1 MKNTFIKSIRS
12 LKTIG
17 ILFLAFFLLCP
28 SVYSSPLAMNKHDFA
43 IKGFHID
50 LRCEV
55 MTMPALKNFA
65 KELAEFGINTKVL
78 ILMISMPPS
87 PTNMPIPA
95 KRSGHSSLIV
105 QRSASMSFPCRIAS
119 DMPNTFSATTGML
132 I

>member
-65 KELAEFGINTKVL
+65 KELAEFGINTIIMEWEGSYPYDKHAT
-78 ILMISMPPS
+78 ISNKYAYS
-87 PTNMPIPA
+87 
-95 KRSGHSSLIV
+95 REEV
-105 QRSASMSFPCRIAS
+105 R
-119 DMPNTFSATTGML
+119 
-132 I
+132 

>member
-55 MTMPALKNFA
+55 NDNARPQRNFA
-65 KELAEFGINTKVL
+65 KELAEFGIKYIIMEWEGSYPYDKHAT
-78 ILMISMPPS
+78 IS
-87 PTNMPIPA
+87 NKIC
-95 KRSGHSSLIV
+95 L
-105 QRSASMSFPCRIAS
+105 FPRRGPVIRLLLFNARH
-119 DMPNTFSATTGML
+119 
-132 I
+132 

>member
-65 KELAEFGINTKVL
+65 KELAEFGINTIIMEWEGSYPYDKHAT
-78 ILMISMPPS
+78 ISNKYAYS
-87 PTNMPIPA
+87 REEVRSFVSYCSTLGIDVIP
-95 KRSGHSSLIV
+95 L
-105 QRSASMSFPCRIAS
+105 
-119 DMPNTFSATTGML
+119 
-132 I
+132 